1 MEITLAIVGTAGRKE
16 DAKKLSR
23 QHFEAMMLVATGLL
37 EQINESNYPI
47 THLVSGGAAW
57 ADHVAV
63 RLFLD
68 KKAPGLKLFLPDFWE
83 NGSFKDTGEHDPYK
97 NPGGTSNHYHRE
109 FQKRTGIN
117 SLSDIQIAKAEG
129 AIIIDRRITKAGNEI
144 PLGFFGRNA
153 LVAKSDFI
161 LACTFGDKNKLKE
174 GGTEDTVRDYLNRVK
189 KEGIFDKSF
198 HYDLSSGK
206 VYEGCQVGPDPR
218 KKEEEMKKLAKAVGI
233 RGTPIG
239 MHFFPPS
246 P

>member
-1 MEITLAIVGTAGRKE
+1 MEITYAIVGTAGRKE
-16 DAKKLSR
+16 DGKKLSR

-47 THLVSGGAAW
+47 SHLVSGGAAW

-63 RLFLD
+63 RMFLD
-68 KKAPGLKLFLPDFWE
+68 KKVPHLRLFLPDLWE
-83 NGSFKDTGEHDPYK
+83 NGSYHDTGDKDPYR
-97 NPGGTSNHYHRE
+97 NPGGTANYYHGL
-109 FQKRTGIN
+109 FQRATGIN

-129 AIIIDRRITKAGNEI
+129 ADLIDRNRQGK
-144 PLGFFGRNA
+144 PLGFHARNA

-161 LACTFGDKNKLKE
+161 LACTFGDKHMLKD
-174 GGTEDTVRDYLNRVK
+174 GGTADTIRKYLERVR

-198 HYDLSSGK
+198 HYDLTTK
-206 VYEGCQVGPDPR
+206 QIYEGAQAPPDNT
-218 KKEEEMKKLAKAVGI
+218 KEKEEMVKLAKRLGI
-233 RGTPIG
+233 KGKPIG